1 MAGDGGTV
9 QFMGVRIDDVGYG
22 DLCRSIEENK
32 GKPGY
37 ICVNDVGNVV
47 GAAKD
52 PELFEAI
59 ERSLLTVA
67 DGMPLAWYARLLGC
81 RKVERITGFDLMER
95 LLARRNGWRHF
106 LLGDTEETIARVI
119 AKARKTDPALTIA
132 GHSPPFTGQF
142 TDGENASILERINR
156 ARPDVIWV
164 SFGGGKQEKW
174 MLENLSRLDR
184 GVMIG
189 VGAAFRFYIGQIYV
203 PPRIIQTLG
212 LQWFFRMLSDP
223 VRWFKR
229 PFRRKIAFALH
240 APLEITK
247 ALRNATVNAKHVPN
261 PRKKGGRSG
270 GNAAD
275 ALTQDLT
282 RDAMDRQAKNPA
294 PEA

>member
-1 MAGDGGTV
+1 MPRDVDAV
-9 QFMGVRIDDVGYG
+9 QFMGVRIDNVGYG
-22 DLCRSIEENK
+22 DVCRSIEENK
-32 GKPGY
+32 DKPGH

-47 GAAKD
+47 AAAKD

-81 RKVERITGFDLMER
+81 RRIERITGFDLMQR

-106 LLGDTEETIARVI
+106 LLGDTDDTIARVI

-142 TDGENASILERINR
+142 TDEENAAIFEQINR

-174 MLENLSRLDR
+174 MSVNLSRLDR

-189 VGAAFRFYIGQIYV
+189 VGAAFRFYIGQLYV

-247 ALRNATVNAKHVPN
+247 ALRGSRVNRENFPD
-261 PRKKGGRSG
+261 PGDKG
-270 GNAAD
+270 
-275 ALTQDLT
+275 
-282 RDAMDRQAKNPA
+282 
-294 PEA
+294 